1 MVPQRPLP
9 VSAPAQ
15 RTREVQAWLQALVLV
30 LVLAWLQALVQVQV
44 QVQVQALVQ
53 VQVQALVQALV
64 LTWLQVL
71 VQALV
76 QALVTQSQQQPPWR
90 RAGERRSAIGLPWC
104 WR

>member
-9 VSAPAQ
+9 VQGREQ
-15 RTREVQAWLQALVLV
+15 RTREVQAWLQALV
-30 LVLAWLQALVQVQV
+30 Q
-44 QVQVQALVQ
+44 VQ

-64 LTWLQVL
+64 LVL

-76 QALVTQSQQQPPWR
+76 QVQARVQALVLVLVTQSQQQPPWR

>member
-9 VSAPAQ
+9 VQGREQ
-15 RTREVQAWLQALVLV
+15 RTREVQAWLQAQVLV
-30 LVLAWLQALVQVQV
+30 LVQVQV
-44 QVQVQALVQ
+44 QV
-53 VQVQALVQALV
+53 LV
-64 LTWLQVL
+64 LVL

>member
-9 VSAPAQ
+9 VQGREQ
-15 RTREVQAWLQALVLV
+15 RTREVQ
-30 LVLAWLQALVQVQV
+30 AWLQALVQVQV
-44 QVQVQALVQ
+44 QVQVQALV
-53 VQVQALVQALV
+53 LV
-64 LTWLQVL
+64 LVLVL

-76 QALVTQSQQQPPWR
+76 QVQVLVTQSQQQPPWR

>member
-15 RTREVQAWLQALVLV
+15 RTLG
-30 LVLAWLQALVQVQV
+30 VLAWLQALVQ
-44 QVQVQALVQ
+44 ALVQ
-53 VQVQALVQALV
+53 VQVLVLVLVQALVQALV
-64 LTWLQVL
+64 LV
-71 VQALV
+71 LV

>member
-9 VSAPAQ
+9 VQGREQ
-15 RTREVQAWLQALVLV
+15 RTREVQAWL
-30 LVLAWLQALVQVQV
+30 
-44 QVQVQALVQ
+44 QALVQ

-64 LTWLQVL
+64 LAWLQALVLAWLQV
-71 VQALV
+71 QV

>member
-9 VSAPAQ
+9 VQGREQ
-15 RTREVQAWLQALVLV
+15 RTLG
-30 LVLAWLQALVQVQV
+30 VLAWL

>member
-9 VSAPAQ
+9 VQGREQ
-15 RTREVQAWLQALVLV
+15 RTREVQAWLQAQVLAQVLV
-30 LVLAWLQALVQVQV
+30 LV
-44 QVQVQALVQ
+44 
-53 VQVQALVQALV
+53 LVQALV
-64 LTWLQVL
+64 LVLVPVLVLVL

>member
-9 VSAPAQ
+9 VQGREQ
-15 RTREVQAWLQALVLV
+15 RTLG
-30 LVLAWLQALVQVQV
+30 VLAWLQALVQ
-44 QVQVQALVQ
+44 ALVQ
-53 VQVQALVQALV
+53 VLVLVQALV

>member
-9 VSAPAQ
+9 VQ
-15 RTREVQAWLQALVLV
+15 GREHRTREVQAWLQAQVLAQVLV
-30 LVLAWLQALVQVQV
+30 LV
-44 QVQVQALVQ
+44 
-53 VQVQALVQALV
+53 LVQALV
-64 LTWLQVL
+64 LVLVL

>member
-9 VSAPAQ
+9 VQGREQ
-15 RTREVQAWLQALVLV
+15 RTLG
-30 LVLAWLQALVQVQV
+30 VLAWLQALV
-44 QVQVQALVQ
+44 L

-90 RAGERRSAIGLPWC
+90 RAGERQSAIGLPWC

>member
-9 VSAPAQ
+9 VQGREQ
-15 RTREVQAWLQALVLV
+15 RTREVQAWLQAQVLV
-30 LVLAWLQALVQVQV
+30 
-44 QVQVQALVQ
+44 LVQ
-53 VQVQALVQALV
+53 VQVQALVLV
-64 LTWLQVL
+64 LVLVPVLVL

>member
-9 VSAPAQ
+9 VQGREQ
-15 RTREVQAWLQALVLV
+15 RTLG
-30 LVLAWLQALVQVQV
+30 VLAWLQVQ
-44 QVQVQALVQ
+44 VQ

>member
-1 MVPQRPLP
+1 MVQRNPAP

-15 RTREVQAWLQALVLV
+15 QTREVQAWLQA
-30 LVLAWLQALVQVQV
+30 QV
-44 QVQVQALVQ
+44 
-53 VQVQALVQALV
+53 
-64 LTWLQVL
+64 QVL

-76 QALVTQSQQQPPWR
+76 QAPVQVQARVLVTQSQQQLPWR

>member
-9 VSAPAQ
+9 VQ
-15 RTREVQAWLQALVLV
+15 GREHRTREVQAWLQAQVLAQVLV
-30 LVLAWLQALVQVQV
+30 LV
-44 QVQVQALVQ
+44 
-53 VQVQALVQALV
+53 LVQALV
-64 LTWLQVL
+64 LVL
-71 VQALV
+71 VPVLVLVLV

>member
-9 VSAPAQ
+9 VQGREQ

-30 LVLAWLQALVQVQV
+30 LAWLQALA
-44 QVQVQALVQ
+44 QALVQ
-53 VQVQALVQALV
+53 VLV
-64 LTWLQVL
+64 LVL
-71 VQALV
+71 V
-76 QALVTQSQQQPPWR
+76 LVTQSQQQPPWR

>member
-9 VSAPAQ
+9 VQGREQ
-15 RTREVQAWLQALVLV
+15 RTREVQAWLQAQV
-30 LVLAWLQALVQVQV
+30 LVQV
-44 QVQVQALVQ
+44 LVQ
-53 VQVQALVQALV
+53 VQVQALVLV
-64 LTWLQVL
+64 LVLVL

>member
-9 VSAPAQ
+9 VQGREQ
-15 RTREVQAWLQALVLV
+15 RTREVQAWLQAQALVLVLVLV
-30 LVLAWLQALVQVQV
+30 LVLALVQAWLQALVQ
-44 QVQVQALVQ
+44 
-53 VQVQALVQALV
+53 
-64 LTWLQVL
+64 
-71 VQALV
+71 V

>member
-9 VSAPAQ
+9 VQGREQ
-15 RTREVQAWLQALVLV
+15 RTREVQAWLQAQVLV
-30 LVLAWLQALVQVQV
+30 
-44 QVQVQALVQ
+44 LVQ
-53 VQVQALVQALV
+53 VQVQALVLV
-64 LTWLQVL
+64 LVLVL

>member
-9 VSAPAQ
+9 VQGREQ
-15 RTREVQAWLQALVLV
+15 RTREVQAWLQAQ
-30 LVLAWLQALVQVQV
+30 VLAQVLVQV
-44 QVQVQALVQ
+44 
-53 VQVQALVQALV
+53 LVQALV
-64 LTWLQVL
+64 LVLVPVLVL

>member
-9 VSAPAQ
+9 VQGREQ
-15 RTREVQAWLQALVLV
+15 RTFG
-30 LVLAWLQALVQVQV
+30 VLAWL
-44 QVQVQALVQ
+44 QALVQ

-64 LTWLQVL
+64 LAWLQALVLAWLQV
-71 VQALV
+71 QV

>member
-9 VSAPAQ
+9 VQGREQ
-15 RTREVQAWLQALVLV
+15 RTLG
-30 LVLAWLQALVQVQV
+30 VLAWLQVQ
-44 QVQVQALVQ
+44 VQ

-64 LTWLQVL
+64 LALVQALALAL

-90 RAGERRSAIGLPWC
+90 RAGERQSAIGLPWC

>member
-9 VSAPAQ
+9 VQGREQ

-30 LVLAWLQALVQVQV
+30 LAWLQALVLAWLQALVQAWL
-44 QVQVQALVQ
+44 QALVQ
-53 VQVQALVQALV
+53 
-64 LTWLQVL
+64 
-71 VQALV
+71 V

-90 RAGERRSAIGLPWC
+90 RAGERQSAIGLPWC

>member
-1 MVPQRPLP
+1 MVRRNPAP

-30 LVLAWLQALVQVQV
+30 LAWLQALAQALVQVLV
-44 QVQVQALVQ
+44 LVQALVQ
-53 VQVQALVQALV
+53 VQV
-64 LTWLQVL
+64 
-71 VQALV
+71 
-76 QALVTQSQQQPPWR
+76 LVTQSQQQPPWR